1 MTTLIPKLTLAA
13 GAVAI
18 GLFASN
24 ASQAGTSNASPTF
37 DQAQVTQIGH
47 VGFKGR
53 GFKHRG
59 FYGHRFGHRGFYGS
73 RLGHH
78 RFGHRG
84 FYGSRFGHHRFGHHG
99 FYHRGFK
106 HRGFKHRGFKGH
118 FRFHGHHG

>member
-24 ASQAGTSNASPTF
+24 AAQAGNLHSSFAF
-37 DQAQVTQIGH
+37 GQVTQIGH
-47 VGFKGR
+47 VGFRGH

-59 FYGHRFGHRGFYGS
+59 FHGHRF
-73 RLGHH
+73 GHH